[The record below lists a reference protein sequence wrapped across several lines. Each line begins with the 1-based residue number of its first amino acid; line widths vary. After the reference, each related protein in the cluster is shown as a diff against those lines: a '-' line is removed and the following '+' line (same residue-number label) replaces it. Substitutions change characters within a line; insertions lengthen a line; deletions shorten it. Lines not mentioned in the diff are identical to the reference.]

1 MRSKESKLKRA
12 QKIATDKE
20 TYMGYLERLDSYK
33 EDMLRTLGET
43 VSKPSVKADPVR
55 TADGKVWPFG
65 QGVQEALECM
75 LQIGEA
81 EGFSTCNDDNYAGHI
96 EWKANEGSDGYFGIV
111 GHLDVVPVGTGW
123 STDPFTMVD
132 KGDGFVYGRGTS
144 DDKGPVVACLYAMKA
159 LREEGYEPK
168 MDIRLVL
175 GLDEET
181 GHISAE
187 HYVESFGHPAMGFT
201 PDADF
206 PLVNGEMGILVFE
219 LARKFTS
226 KPGKDDTRLTKLEGG
241 VAHNAVPAYAKAVIT
256 GSKEHYEVII
266 DRARLFTE
274 ETGYRL
280 KAKKQGTSLV
290 IEAFGTAAHG
300 AHPELGLN
308 AVSILMDFLGRISF
322 TSEETNDFIAFYND
336 NIGFD
341 LHGER
346 MGCFF
351 EDEASGPLI
360 FNVGVANINEDIAT
374 VSVNIRYPV
383 SCTDAQVMG
392 GIESVLEGTPVGIV
406 TRMVQEPIYRDL
418 DDPMVKDMMQAYV
431 DETGDTEAK
440 PMTIGGGTYA
450 KMFNNILA
458 FGAAFPEDENTMHQA
473 DEKFSVDSFMK
484 MARVYA
490 RAIESLCC
498 E

>member
-1 MRSKESKLKRA
+1 
-12 QKIATDKE
+12 
-20 TYMGYLERLDSYK
+20 MGYLERLCTYK
-33 EDMLRTLGET
+33 DYMLRTLGEI

-55 TADGKVWPFG
+55 SADGEVYPFG

-75 LQIGEA
+75 LKIGKE
-81 EGFSTCNDDNYAGHI
+81 EGFEVHNDDNYAGHI
-96 EWKANEGSDGYFGIV
+96 EWKAEDGGDGYFGIV

-123 STDPFTMVD
+123 TTDPFTMVD

-159 LREEGYEPK
+159 LREEGYKPK

-187 HYVESFGHPAMGFT
+187 HYVEHCGHPAMGFT

-219 LARKFTS
+219 LARKFTT
-226 KPGKDDTRLTKLEGG
+226 KPGKDDMRLTKLEGG

-256 GSKEHYEVII
+256 GRKEHYELIS
-266 DRARLFTE
+266 DRLRLYTE

-280 KAKKQGTSLV
+280 RAKKQGPSLM

-300 AHPELGLN
+300 AHPDLGLN

-322 TSEETNDFIAFYND
+322 ASEETNEFIAFYND

-346 MGCFF
+346 IGCNFS
-351 EDEASGPLI
+351 DEASGPLI
-360 FNVGVANINEDIAT
+360 FNVGVANINEDIAS
-374 VSVNIRYPV
+374 VYVNIRYPV
-383 SCTDAQVMG
+383 TCTDEQVLG
-392 GIESVLEGTPVGIV
+392 GIAKVLDGTPVGLV
-406 TRMVQEPIYRDL
+406 SRMVQYPLYRGL
-418 DDPMVKDMMQAYV
+418 DDPMVKCLMQAYT
-431 DETGDTEAK
+431 DETGDTDAK

-450 KMFNNILA
+450 KMFDNILA
-458 FGAAFPEDENTMHQA
+458 YGAAFPHDPNTMHQA
-473 DEKFSVDSFMK
+473 DEKFSIDSFMK